1 MDMDIEL
8 LRMFQVVCDEG
19 SLTRAAARLFR
30 TQPAI
35 TQQIQL
41 LEREFGHVILERS
54 ARGVRPTPQG
64 QALRERTGRLFR
76 EWEGLQEEMRDLA
89 QGVHGELRIA
99 CSDTVARYF
108 LPAILARFV
117 ASHPK
122 VRLELRHASS
132 GEIARLVEDGVSEV
146 GFVLLPLARSGL
158 ELRPVLEYR
167 HRAAFGPQREPLETG
182 AVPARE
188 LVKERLVLLPR
199 ETRTRQHIEEGFVRQ
214 GLVCDEVLEVGNV
227 SVQKAMVRAGL
238 GVGILPDYALAEGDG
253 LRSRPIEDSHVRT
266 IAACTAKGFKPSGAA
281 QAFLAL
287 LPVSQQGG

>member
-1 MDMDIEL
+1 MGMDIEL

-41 LEREFGHVILERS
+41 LEREFGHVLLERS

-76 EWEGLQEEMRDLA
+76 EWDGLQEEMRDLA

-167 HRAAFGPQREPLETG
+167 HRAAFGPQREPLEAD
-182 AVPARE
+182 AVAARE

-287 LPVSQQGG
+287 LPASQQGG

>member
-1 MDMDIEL
+1 MGMDIEL

-41 LEREFGHVILERS
+41 LEREFGHVLLERS
-54 ARGVRPTPQG
+54 ARGVRPTAQG
-64 QALRERTGRLFR
+64 QALRDRAGRLFR

-108 LPAILARFV
+108 LPAILEEFV
-117 ASHPK
+117 RSHPK

-132 GEIARLVEDGVSEV
+132 GEIARMVEDGVSEV
-146 GFVLLPLARSGL
+146 GFVLLPLARTGL
-158 ELRPVLEYR
+158 EVRPVLGYR
-167 HRAAFGPQREPLETG
+167 HRAAYGPQSLLAELG
-182 AVPARE
+182 AVAARE

-238 GVGILPDYALAEGDG
+238 GVGILPDYAFTDGDG
-253 LRSRPIEDSHVRT
+253 LQSRPIEDSHVRT
-266 IAACTAKGFKPSGAA
+266 IAVCTAKGFKPSGAA

-287 LPVSQQGG
+287 LPASKKD

>member
-1 MDMDIEL
+1 MGMDIEL

-41 LEREFGHVILERS
+41 LEREFGHVLLERS

-76 EWEGLQEEMRDLA
+76 EWDGLQEEMRDLA

-122 VRLELRHASS
+122 VRLELRHASR

-167 HRAAFGPQREPLETG
+167 HRAAFGPQREPLEAD
-182 AVPARE
+182 AVAARE

-287 LPVSQQGG
+287 LPASQQGG